1 MTTLIDTQKFDNYL
15 DQVQAFTIR
24 MSKEENVLA
33 ELLNLIENQQIEWCE
48 IPSYEEFFN
57 GEIAFF
63 KQEYEQALKY
73 YLQARQI
80 PYFQFFCYRASAFV
94 SKAIG
99 NTEKAISFGRKALKF
114 FPEDYL
120 LLNLLKELLSS
131 ESHKESVQEID
142 QKLFSLEQ
150 DEPNAEISLGEK
162 EASELS
168 QIFEPHREVHQD
180 LFFEEQLQTTPK
192 NFTDLPSYDF
202 SSIHTLPTT
211 LPEVMQAT
219 QSPTFTHQD
228 QSSLDTHIESFQKE
242 QNQKLKE
249 YLEQLHKRVIPNQC
263 LFILNGNV
271 KENFSSLSLDHFF
284 LTERSRKAS
293 GGFYLR
299 WNSKGIVINPGRH
312 FLRHFHEQGL
322 HICDIDYVI
331 VTQENPEAYADIKE
345 IHDLAS
351 QINKIGLEAKPIHYY
366 LNQKAY
372 QELAQALKPT
382 YKQARNTL
390 HSLDL
395 FIDSAELEKV
405 ELNHEICL
413 HYFALSSD
421 PRGPNHLG
429 IRLDLRDAQGK
440 EIYFGYVS
448 GATSAPM
455 AAQHLKQCDV
465 IVGGFGNSNDE
476 GNHAESLGYFG
487 SLALMQEATPRLFL
501 CTEFGGREG
510 DTRIEIAKKLRA
522 ESQFLAKTV
531 VLPGDV
537 GLLLDLE
544 QHHVQCSFS
553 QKWVSPGEIRAL
565 KSKEPFGKLAYLS
578 SECYL

>member
-1 MTTLIDTQKFDNYL
+1 MTTLIDTQKFESYL
-15 DQVQAFTIR
+15 EQVQAFTIR
-24 MSKEENVLA
+24 MSKEENVQA
-33 ELLNLIENQQIEWCE
+33 ELLNLIESQQIEWCE

-63 KQEYEQALKY
+63 NQEYEQALKY

-94 SKAIG
+94 SKTIG

-120 LLNLLKELLSS
+120 LLNLLKELLCY
-131 ESHKESVQEID
+131 ESHKESVNDID
-142 QKLFSLEQ
+142 QRLFSLEQ
-150 DEPNAEISLGEK
+150 NDPSSENSLE
-162 EASELS
+162 ERDMNEFS
-168 QIFEPHREVHQD
+168 QIFEKPRTETQD
-180 LFFEEQLQTTPK
+180 LFYEEQLQTPK

-202 SSIHTLPTT
+202 SSIHTFAPLPM
-211 LPEVMQAT
+211 EEKKNISCT
-219 QSPTFTHQD
+219 QHD
-228 QSSLDTHIESFQKE
+228 QGSLHSQIESFQKE

-249 YLEQLHKRVIPNQC
+249 YLEQLQKRVIPNQC

-271 KENFSSLSLDHFF
+271 KESLAPFSLDHFF
-284 LTERSRKAS
+284 LTDRSRKAS

-299 WNSKGIVINPGRH
+299 WNNKGIVINPGKH

-331 VTQENPEAYADIKE
+331 VTQESPEAYSDIKE
-345 IHDLAS
+345 IHDLAL
-351 QINKIGLEAKPIHYY
+351 QINKIGLDSKPIHYY

-382 YKQARNTL
+382 SKQARNTL

-395 FIDSAELEKV
+395 FVDSADLEKM
-405 ELNHEICL
+405 ELNQEINL
-413 HYFALSSD
+413 HYFALSPDHNGSSS
-421 PRGPNHLG
+421 LG
-429 IRLDLRDAQGK
+429 IRLDLRNPEGK
-440 EIYFGYVS
+440 EIFFGYVS
-448 GATSAPM
+448 GATEASI

-465 IVGGFGNSNDE
+465 IVAGFGNSSE
-476 GNHAESLGYFG
+476 GNSEEALGYFG
-487 SLALMQEATPRLFL
+487 SLALIDEATPRLFL
-501 CTEFGGREG
+501 CTEFGGKEG
-510 DTRIEIAKKLRA
+510 DIRIEIAKKLRR
-522 ESQFLAKTV
+522 ENQFQTKTV

-544 QHHVQCSFS
+544 QHLVQCSFS
-553 QKWVSPGEIRAL
+553 QNWVSPVEIRAF

-578 SECYL
+578 SDCYL